1 MKVIFEGNGEEVTG
15 VKMESQEQQDEHN
28 GGDREGDITKFVIRS
43 ENIDSFTDSLVK
55 FLDSI

>member
-28 GGDREGDITKFVIRS
+28 GGDSEGDITKFVIRS